1 VYRKIILAG
10 GKKDQ
15 LINGRKA
22 WKIKEILLQPIRR
35 TISAIA
41 RRR

>member
-1 VYRKIILAG
+1 VYKKIILAG

-15 LINGRKA
+15 LINGKKA
-22 WKIKEILLQPIRR
+22 WKIREILFQPIRR
-35 TISAIA
+35 TIMAIT